1 MIVMKFG
8 GTSVESAAAIERI
21 ASIVKARQAL
31 NPIVVVSAM
40 GKTTNKLLAISQSA
54 IAGKREDY
62 IRQLHDLRD
71 FHSREARRVVPL
83 AHRAELDR
91 TLDDHFQEMTELV
104 KGIAVLG
111 ELTPRSIDAISS
123 YGERLSSYIVALA
136 FEHFG
141 LPAVHI
147 DSRRVIVTDHRHTQA
162 APLFPETYKR
172 LANTIPPLAESEG
185 KVVVMGGFIASTEE
199 GVTTTLGRGG
209 SDFTASI
216 VGAGVGAKEI
226 QIWTDVDGMLTADP
240 TIFPGGHRVKTI
252 SFDEAAELAYFGAKV
267 LHPSTVIPAIE
278 RNIPVLILNSRRP
291 DIAGTRI
298 VADTVHCTNAVKS
311 IACKRRIT
319 LVNIHSTRMLMAHG
333 FLRRIFEIFDRH
345 ETSVDMVATSEVSVS
360 LTIDNISEIQ
370 HICQELSEFSSVG
383 MEPDQAIVCLV
394 GENIR
399 YTPGVAARVFGA
411 LRDMNIRMISQG
423 ASLLNLS
430 IVVAER
436 DLRHAVES
444 LHTEFFTD
452 LDPQVFE
459 CTPGDLVT
467 GRVSP

>member
-8 GTSVESAAAIERI
+8 GTSVESAAAIERV
-21 ASIVKARQAL
+21 ASIVKARADQR
-31 NPIVVVSAM
+31 PVVVVSAM
-40 GKTTNKLLAISQSA
+40 GKTTNRLLAIANAA
-54 IAGKREDY
+54 ITGKREDF

-71 FHSREARRVVPL
+71 FHSREARQVVPL
-83 AHRAELDR
+83 SHRAELDR
-91 TLDDHFQEMTELV
+91 ALDDHFQEMTELV

-141 LPAVHI
+141 LPAAHL
-147 DSRRVIVTDHRHTQA
+147 DSRRVIITDRRHTQA
-162 APLFPETYKR
+162 APIFPETYKR
-172 LANTIPPLAESEG
+172 LAEAIPPLAGS
-185 KVVVMGGFIASTEE
+185 KVVVMGGFIASTED
-199 GVTTTLGRGG
+199 GVTSTLGRGG

-216 VGAGVGAKEI
+216 VGAGIGAKEI

-240 TIFPGGHRVKTI
+240 TIFEGGHRVKTI
-252 SFDEAAELAYFGAKV
+252 SFEEAAELAYFGAKV

-278 RNIPVLILNSRRP
+278 RNIPVLILNSRKP
-291 DIAGTRI
+291 EAAGTRI
-298 VADTVHCTNAVKS
+298 VAETVHCTNAVKS

-319 LVNIHSTRMLMAHG
+319 LVNVHSTRMLMAHG

-345 ETSVDMVATSEVSVS
+345 ETPVDMVATSEVSVS
-360 LTIDNISEIQ
+360 LTIDNTAKTERIEK
-370 HICQELSEFSSVG
+370 ELREFSSVDV
-383 MEPDQAIVCLV
+383 EPDQAIVCLV

-430 IVVAER
+430 VVVAEK
-436 DLRHAVES
+436 DLRRAVES
-444 LHTEFFTD
+444 LHTEFFTE
-452 LDPQVFE
+452 LDPAVF
-459 CTPGDLVT
+459 G
-467 GRVSP
+467 

>member
-8 GTSVESAAAIERI
+8 GTSVESAAAIERV
-21 ASIVKARQAL
+21 ASIVKARVEL
-31 NPIVVVSAM
+31 HPIVIVSAM
-40 GKTTNKLLAISQSA
+40 GKTTNKLLAIAQSA

-71 FHSREARRVVPL
+71 FHSREARKVVPL

-91 TLDDHFQEMTELV
+91 TLDDHFQELTELV
-104 KGIAVLG
+104 KGIAILG

-123 YGERLSSYIVALA
+123 YGERLSSYIVTLA

-141 LPAVHI
+141 LPAAHF

-162 APLFPETYKR
+162 GPIFPETYKR
-172 LANTIPPLAESEG
+172 LAETIPPLAEV

-209 SDFTASI
+209 SDFTAAI

-240 TIFPGGHRVKTI
+240 TILPGGHRVKTI
-252 SFDEAAELAYFGAKV
+252 SFAEAAELAYFGAKV

-291 DIAGTRI
+291 EVPGTRI
-298 VADTVHCTNAVKS
+298 VAETVHCTNVVKS

-319 LVNIHSTRMLMAHG
+319 LVNVHSTRMLMAHG

-360 LTIDNISEIQ
+360 LTIDNTSQ
-370 HICQELSEFSSVG
+370 TARICEELSEFSQVE

-399 YTPGVAARVFGA
+399 YTPGVAARVFHS
-411 LRDMNIRMISQG
+411 LRDLNIRMISQG

-430 IVVAER
+430 IVVAEK

-444 LHTEFFTD
+444 LHTEFFSE
-452 LDPQVFE
+452 LDPLVF
-459 CTPGDLVT
+459 G
-467 GRVSP
+467 